1 MTALELQDKESHIGP
16 EAIKKAIDNLTDDD
30 FKVCNSCWSIN
41 VQKNALGHSHLKF
54 CMIHI

>member
-30 FKVCNSCWSIN
+30 FKVCNSCCSIN
-41 VQKNALGHSHLKF
+41 AQKML
-54 CMIHI
+54 